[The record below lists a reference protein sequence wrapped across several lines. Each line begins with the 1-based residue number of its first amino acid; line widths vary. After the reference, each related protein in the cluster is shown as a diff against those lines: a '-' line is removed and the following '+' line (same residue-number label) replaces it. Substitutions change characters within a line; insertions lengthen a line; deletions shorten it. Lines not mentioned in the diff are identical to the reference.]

1 MNAQERTPL
10 FSTRLVFGLTVIALG
25 LILMAYRLRWYDGYH
40 LLSWWPVPLAAFGLA
55 RLVQDGPLSFRGHVW
70 LGFSVA
76 GFISQFGPWGLLER
90 WWPVFVVWGGVVVT
104 LRAIFPQARPARK
117 PKADPPSPTPSVSCD
132 PEADSPQVR
141 P

>member
-76 GFISQFGPWGLLER
+76 GFISQFGP
-90 WWPVFVVWGGVVVT
+90 
-104 LRAIFPQARPARK
+104 
-117 PKADPPSPTPSVSCD
+117 
-132 PEADSPQVR
+132 
-141 P
+141 